1 MDQRIKSY
9 IEIVGVVIGCLI
21 VIGWLAA
28 AFASPFYVLMRKDSK
43 GRQYNL
49 WQRNKEFLIPLYDQ
63 YLTSAILS
71 IFVEID

>member
-21 VIGWLAA
+21 VIGLLAA

-49 WQRNKEFLIPLYDQ
+49 WQWNKEFLIIIHIQPFFEQSL
-63 YLTSAILS
+63 
-71 IFVEID
+71 FFHF